1 MRLML
6 LLLSVGLAA
15 GESVAQQKP
24 SAPMVPV
31 VIASSQLQD
40 VPVWLRA
47 VGQVKPLKSV
57 EIRPQIDGV
66 LQQILVAEGEQVQA
80 GQLLAVLDDRAP
92 KAALAQAKAQL
103 ALVQAKA
110 DVAKR
115 DLQRFVNL
123 SQSQAIS
130 GQQKDQQQALVQQ
143 LTAEVAS
150 VQASISAAEVQLSF
164 SRILSPIAGQVGIR
178 NIDVGNYVRPADT
191 QGLFSVVQQNPISVE
206 MALPQT
212 HIPELHALASV
223 KQQQKVPAL
232 VFSQQNSAQLA
243 SGSLSVI
250 DNKVSAGSGT
260 IRVKAEFDN
269 RDKQLWPGQTV
280 VMALQSKLL
289 SQVVTIPAKG
299 LQQGPEGSF
308 VWVVADGKAKPQ
320 PISVIF
326 SNEQLVVVE
335 GIAADT
341 VVVVDGQSRLRP
353 GVSVQAQDSPSGNK
367 SSSNSTSNSVIKS
380 PSTEKTAT
388 TNSAEKGSPL

>member
-40 VPVWLRA
+40 VPVLLRA

-178 NIDVGNYVRPADT
+178 NIDVGNYVRPADA

-212 HIPELHALASV
+212 HIPELHALAAI
-223 KQQQKVPAL
+223 KHQQTVPAL

-243 SGSLSVI
+243 SGKLSVI

-269 RDKQLWPGQTV
+269 LEKQLWPGQTV

-308 VWVVADGKAKPQ
+308 VWVVAGGKATPKPV
-320 PISVIF
+320 SVIF
-326 SNEQLVVVE
+326 TNDQLVVVE
-335 GIAADT
+335 GIAVDT
-341 VVVVDGQSRLRP
+341 LVVVDGQSRLRP
-353 GVSVQAQDSPSGNK
+353 GVAVQAQQSASGIQ
-367 SSSNSTSNSVIKS
+367 STNNTAIKS
-380 PSTEKTAT
+380 PSNAT
-388 TNSAEKGSPL
+388 TASKNSAVKGSPL

>member
-178 NIDVGNYVRPADT
+178 NIDVGNYVRPADA

-212 HIPELHALASV
+212 HIPELHALAAI
-223 KQQQKVPAL
+223 KHLQAVPAL
-232 VFSQQNSAQLA
+232 VFSQQNSTQLA
-243 SGSLSVI
+243 SGKLSVI

-269 RDKQLWPGQTV
+269 SDKQLWPGQTV

-308 VWVVADGKAKPQ
+308 VWVVTDGKATPKPV
-320 PISVIF
+320 SVIF
-326 SNEQLVVVE
+326 TNEQLVVVE
-335 GIAADT
+335 GIAVDT
-341 VVVVDGQSRLRP
+341 LVVVDGQSRLRP
-353 GVSVQAQDSPSGNK
+353 GVAVQAQQSASGIQ
-367 SSSNSTSNSVIKS
+367 SSSSSAKKS
-380 PSTEKTAT
+380 PSNAT
-388 TNSAEKGSPL
+388 TASKNSAEKGSPL